1 MTALGAVNNVV
12 VTDTEPEA
20 MIPEPKG
27 IAPLVKLIVPV
38 APVGTVAVIVTESPK
53 VLGFGDEVTVTVG
66 VALLT
71 T

>member
-1 MTALGAVNNVV
+1 MTALGAVNKVV
-12 VTDTEPEA
+12 VTDTVPEA
-20 MIPEPKG
+20 IIPEPRG
-27 IAPLVKLIVPV
+27 NPPLVKLIVPV
-38 APVGTVAVIVTESPK
+38 APVGTEAVIVTESPK